1 LTANEDKIELK
12 KALKIKIESFSD
24 LIRLAVTWATHRA
37 IPMVLYFK
45 TGNNKHI
52 YATFSVISSY
62 YDFHGLPVVMFY
74 EGDKEPEGVF
84 IAYSSDPKEEW
95 MFKNAM
101 DERKYQ
107 YIPIIKLAE
116 PLPFY

>member
-1 LTANEDKIELK
+1 MPANEDKIEELK
-12 KALKIKIESFSD
+12 KALKIKVESFSN

-37 IPMVLYFK
+37 IPMILYFK
-45 TGNNKHI
+45 SGNKHI

-62 YDFHGLPVVMFY
+62 YDFHGLLIVMFY
-74 EGDKEPEGVF
+74 ESDKEPEGVF